1 MPLSGIEGSWS
12 LCFEATGDG
21 VKGAKSR
28 IFAGPRPSFRR
39 AVECYAQAPYTLC
52 QALFRLCCYAPSPS
66 PVGGSGFETLLG
78 MARHFELELQEHAFV
93 RADERRVARPRV
105 SQPAIGM
112 DDSGEAQA
120 NGRTLPIMPVWWS
133 MIMEGRGY
141 VRSDRRVVS
150 YRLLRRASS

>member
-1 MPLSGIEGSWS
+1 
-12 LCFEATGDG
+12 
-21 VKGAKSR
+21 
-28 IFAGPRPSFRR
+28 
-39 AVECYAQAPYTLC
+39 
-52 QALFRLCCYAPSPS
+52 
-66 PVGGSGFETLLG
+66 

-93 RADERRVARPRV
+93 RADERRVARSRV